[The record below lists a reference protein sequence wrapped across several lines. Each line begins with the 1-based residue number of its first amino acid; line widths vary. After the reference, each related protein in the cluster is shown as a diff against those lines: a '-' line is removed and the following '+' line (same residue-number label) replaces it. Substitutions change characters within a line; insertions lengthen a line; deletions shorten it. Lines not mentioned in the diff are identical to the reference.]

1 MHRTFTASLAA
12 LSLASVL
19 AAASPASA
27 GGWNHHWNGPLAAGV
42 VGGLALGAIAGAGYP
57 SAAYYYD
64 PPVYEGCYIARRPA
78 YDGWG
83 EFVGYR
89 RVRVCE

>member
-1 MHRTFTASLAA
+1 MQRTFTASLAA
-12 LSLASVL
+12 LSLAGTL
-19 AAASPASA
+19 ALASSPASA
-27 GGWNHHWNGPLAAGV
+27 SGWNHHWNGPLAAGV
-42 VGGLALGAIAGAGYP
+42 VGGLALGAVAGGGYP
-57 SAAYYYD
+57 SAAYYVA
-64 PPVYEGCYIARRPA
+64 PAYEGCYFARRPI